1 MEDIDSPSK
10 NSLQYNHEMSWR
22 PRSLLPSFTKLALK
36 ADSKLYWIPLSFQPS
51 GSSPRISGALEKEMP
66 QGPRG
71 TLLQWRQ
78 PGTRRGWSRLVSY
91 GGFRSHEGTPSP
103 HPIVMDDHDV
113 YWNNHGGL
121 GFPNFLNPPNGDGS
135 KVGFYLHMG
144 IRDWSFPT
152 DFSSLGILRNMG
164 YIDRWPL
171 VKHASSTQKIKLSA
185 PLYAWNILVEC

>member
-1 MEDIDSPSK
+1 MCFFYPHENHGGYWFTLEKLVAVKSWNVMKTPFTFTIFHQTRTESPLETLL
-10 NSLQYNHEMSWR
+10 NS
-22 PRSLLPSFTKLALK
+22 PF
-36 ADSKLYWIPLSFQPS
+36 IPAQRIQPS
-51 GSSPRISGALEKEMP
+51 LRWSLEKEMP

-103 HPIVMDDHDV
+103 HPIVMGDHDV

-135 KVGFYLHMG
+135 KVGSYLHMG
-144 IRDWSFPT
+144 FRGWSFPT
-152 DFSSLGILRNMG
+152 DFSSLGIWEFWG
-164 YIDRWPL
+164 TWDI
-171 VKHASSTQKIKLSA
+171 
-185 PLYAWNILVEC
+185 